1 MGTEES
7 DRRIGE
13 GVGEILHVL
22 NVDIH
27 YLIDWE
33 NKDEDA
39 QCIPIRE
46 DKKDLIC
53 TYRPLNW
60 KERLELLG
68 KAYELERINK
78 NDRR

>member
-1 MGTEES
+1 MIWHS
-7 DRRIGE
+7 LL
-13 GVGEILHVL
+13 V
-22 NVDIH
+22 
-27 YLIDWE
+27 DWE

-53 TYRPLNW
+53 IYRSLNR

-68 KAYELERINK
+68 KAYGPVRINTK
-78 NDRR
+78 RRGC